1 MLFFLSHMETH
12 TLTQN
17 PAPRFTSLIEE
28 LCRVLNKHASARF
41 VYAPMLLLIWN
52 RLTRLAKR
60 FASLAERVQA
70 GTLDDPAP
78 ARSQAALAPP
88 AVTPDRPS
96 AAPQEVLPHHFRWL
110 VNMVPEA
117 EAISAD
123 LCWLLQKLEVEEL
136 IFAAPRQAGRILRP
150 LCKML
155 GVDPP
160 SALQLPRAVRVRRL
174 EETFEPAPEPE
185 PEPEPV
191 PAQPEDDSGWPQC
204 LEPEPL
210 SETQEEN
217 WKMNPPERPPKNR
230 D

>member
-1 MLFFLSHMETH
+1 MATLS
-12 TLTQN
+12 QN
-17 PAPRFTSLIEE
+17 PAPRFTTLIEE
-28 LCRVLNKHASARF
+28 LCRVLHKHVGTSLVDAAM
-41 VYAPMLLLIWN
+41 VVLIWN

-60 FASLAERVQA
+60 FARLVERVQA

-78 ARSQAALAPP
+78 ARSQAAPAPP
-88 AVTPDRPS
+88 AAAPDRPS

-117 EAISAD
+117 ERLAAD
-123 LCWLLQKLEVEEL
+123 LCWQLQRAEMWEL
-136 IFAAPRQAGRILRP
+136 VFAAPRQAGRILRP

-160 SALQLPRAVRVRRL
+160 SMLQPPRAVRVRPV
-174 EETFEPAPEPE
+174 EETPEPV

-191 PAQPEDDSGWPQC
+191 PVPEPAQPEDEGGWPQWRG
-204 LEPEPL
+204 PEPL
-210 SETQEEN
+210 SETEEGSGEFH
-217 WKMNPPERPPKNR
+217 PPERPPKNR

>member
-1 MLFFLSHMETH
+1 MATLS
-12 TLTQN
+12 QN
-17 PAPRFTSLIEE
+17 PAPRFTTLIEE

-41 VYAPMLLLIWN
+41 VYAPILLLIWN

-60 FASLAERVQA
+60 FASLVERVQA

-117 EAISAD
+117 EAIGAD

-136 IFAAPRQAGRILRP
+136 VFAAPRQAGRILRP

-155 GVDPP
+155 GVEPP
-160 SALQLPRAVRVRRL
+160 SALQLPRAVRVRTPQ
-174 EETFEPAPEPE
+174 ETSAPVPEPE
-185 PEPEPV
+185 PEPDPV
-191 PAQPEDDSGWPQC
+191 AARPEDDSGWPQWRE
-204 LEPEPL
+204 LEPL
-210 SETQEEN
+210 SDTEEEFGTFD
-217 WKMNPPERPPKNR
+217 PPERPPKNP